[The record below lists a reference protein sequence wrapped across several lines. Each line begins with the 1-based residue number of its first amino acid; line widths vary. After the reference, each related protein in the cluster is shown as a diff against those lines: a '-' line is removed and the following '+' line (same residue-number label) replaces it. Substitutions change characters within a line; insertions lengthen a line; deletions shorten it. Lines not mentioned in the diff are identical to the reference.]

1 MRHTMSI
8 SSVTANAIKA
18 QSGGKKSARSSKSRA
33 VPPLPLPAANDTNTQ
48 QTISHSFTISG
59 VGLHT
64 GETTV
69 VTVRPARSNE
79 GRYFVRVPEGT
90 NAGRYSPP
98 KPQFVRSEQLDIN
111 YGAEDGLDA
120 EERAQ
125 LFLQY
130 MSEQGDQGDEEFGDY
145 LQRNVPDLLQD
156 TLIFASMDK
165 GVEEPTSRGADE
177 EVVEAD
183 IGRAEVYGE
192 TTTLL
197 RSASGNSY
205 IMSPE
210 ALLSAL
216 EACGVDNARIEVEG
230 GSEVPVADGSALT
243 WALEVQKAG
252 VRACDGGSDAEN
264 TAKQGHV
271 RQMVTV
277 SGGASRPGAFVSFYP
292 SATGDNAADADSGA
306 SEIGTAIT
314 AGVDF
319 FDDAASSVGRQWVT
333 WKTSDASPADDFAGH
348 YRWALAPARPV
359 FPSYEAVEELYADG
373 LIQAGP
379 DGCCVIAEGDG
390 WYDPNLVRFPLD
402 EAARHAAQRLIGV
415 LSLCA
420 TPGGRG
426 LPSGHV
432 VAFDATP
439 EMMISFALKLKAT
452 HQ

>member
-1 MRHTMSI
+1 
-8 SSVTANAIKA
+8 
-18 QSGGKKSARSSKSRA
+18 
-33 VPPLPLPAANDTNTQ
+33 
-48 QTISHSFTISG
+48 
-59 VGLHT
+59 
-64 GETTV
+64 
-69 VTVRPARSNE
+69 
-79 GRYFVRVPEGT
+79 
-90 NAGRYSPP
+90 
-98 KPQFVRSEQLDIN
+98 
-111 YGAEDGLDA
+111 
-120 EERAQ
+120 
-125 LFLQY
+125 
-130 MSEQGDQGDEEFGDY
+130 
-145 LQRNVPDLLQD
+145 
-156 TLIFASMDK
+156 
-165 GVEEPTSRGADE
+165 
-177 EVVEAD
+177 
-183 IGRAEVYGE
+183 
-192 TTTLL
+192 
-197 RSASGNSY
+197 
-205 IMSPE
+205 
-210 ALLSAL
+210 
-216 EACGVDNARIEVEG
+216 
-230 GSEVPVADGSALT
+230 
-243 WALEVQKAG
+243 
-252 VRACDGGSDAEN
+252 
-264 TAKQGHV
+264 
-271 RQMVTV
+271 
-277 SGGASRPGAFVSFYP
+277 VSFYP

-439 EMMISFALKLKAT
+439 EMMISFALKLKAA